1 MACYSSDGYYTAG
14 ICQAINAYLSDYVS
28 QGNLPSAKRTKTGFL
43 DAIMS
48 PMNSTDSISMFSLNG
63 GEGANASKKRTV
75 RVQYH
80 TRATE
85 SIVSTSSDTITDCT
99 TDYFDDLKEVDVE
112 AEYSVHAKW
121 GIKADAVKDICYGDM
136 SQMQNIFLFNKLDA
150 LVTAINRQLI
160 TVQSTNFG
168 INYGN
173 SPASTA
179 AKTVTVLKADGSPY
193 TGGLQTI
200 IQDYEE
206 NNEYVGTPM
215 IIGNGNIGKHLK
227 AIASGCCND
236 AGVDLARML
245 QISDLAGA
253 SYFNDTQALT
263 SVLGA
268 ERFIVMAPG
277 TTKFVGWNRY
287 KGDAVRLNGET
298 SSVYTIIDP
307 ISGIEFD
314 FKVTYDVC
322 TEEYVFQLYKNFN
335 LFNIPADAWCDDDV
349 RKGTNGTALY
359 VGAQAVS

>member
-1 MACYSSDGYYTAG
+1 MALCYSSDGYYTAG
-14 ICQAINAYLSDYVS
+14 ICQALDAYLSDYVS
-28 QGNLPSAKRTKTGFL
+28 AGNLPSAKRTKTGFL

-48 PMNSTDSISMFSLNG
+48 PLNGTDSIQMFSLNG
-63 GEGANASKKRTV
+63 GEGANLSKKRTV

-85 SIVSTSSDTITDCT
+85 SIVSDSSDTITDCT
-99 TDYFDDLKEVDVE
+99 TDYYDDLKEVDVE
-112 AEYSVHAKW
+112 AQYSVHAKW

-136 SQMQNIFLFNKLDA
+136 AQLQNIFIMNKMDA
-150 LVTAINRQLI
+150 LVSAINKQLI

-173 SPASTA
+173 DPASAA
-179 AKTVTVLKADGSPY
+179 AKSVTVLKADGSPN
-193 TGGLQTI
+193 TAGLQEI
-200 IQDYEE
+200 IQDYQEL
-206 NNEYVGTPM
+206 NEYVGTPF

-227 AIASGCCND
+227 AVASGCCND
-236 AGVDLARML
+236 QGVDLARML

-253 SYFNDTQALT
+253 AYFQDVQGLNA
-263 SVLGA
+263 VLGA
-268 ERFIVMAPG
+268 EKFIVMAPG

-298 SSVYTIIDP
+298 SSTYTLIDP

-335 LFNIPADAWCDDDV
+335 LFNIPADAWCADDS
-349 RKGTNGTALY
+349 RIGTNGTALY
-359 VGAQAVS
+359 TGVQAS

>member
-14 ICQAINAYLSDYVS
+14 ICQALNAYLSDYVS

-43 DAIMS
+43 DAILS
-48 PMNSTDSISMFSLNG
+48 PLNGSDNIRMFSLNG

-80 TRATE
+80 SRATE
-85 SIVSTSSDTITDCT
+85 SIVDEEDTITDCT
-99 TDYFDDLKEVDVE
+99 ATYFDDLKETDVE
-112 AEYSVHAKW
+112 ADLVVHAKW

-136 SQMQNIFLFNKLDA
+136 AQIQNIFLMNKFDA
-150 LVTAINRQLI
+150 LVTQINKKLI
-160 TVQSTNFG
+160 TAQSTNFG

-173 SPASTA
+173 SPASAT

-206 NNEYVGTPM
+206 LNEYVGTPM

-236 AGVDLARML
+236 QGVDLARML
-245 QISDLAGA
+245 QISDLAGV
-253 SYFNDTQALT
+253 SYFNDTQGLT

-287 KGDAVRLNGET
+287 KGDAVRLNGEV
-298 SSVYTIIDP
+298 SSTYTLIDP
-307 ISGIEFD
+307 LSGIEFD
-314 FKVTYDVC
+314 FKVTYDSC

-335 LFNIPADAWCDDDV
+335 LFNIPSDAWCTDDA

-359 VGAQAVS
+359 IGAQAA